1 MINRD
6 VARTNRLFCLAPLT
20 AALVLSIG
28 LFAPLLAASQPRAQ
42 GAQVLTWHSFFPLD
56 TGYRWVYTVQGPG
69 SSHTWE
75 VKVKGEQSAASFRSH
90 FQLSGYFPGKDP
102 RLVRLTILGTVLE
115 RGDDGKDYLWYEFGG
130 RVGRTWTMDLA
141 PGDSPTCEDGASLR
155 IGARDEVV
163 MVPAGQ
169 FKQVI
174 RIDFMTKCA
183 DAGITREWF
192 APGVGLIR
200 REETSIAGPVISE
213 LVYAELG
220 EKVLP
225 SSTYSTT
232 LQLSSSRYVNNL
244 MPPVDPSKLPRVSG
258 AFIVRDRTG
267 EPGELVFPNS
277 CRGLQ
282 LEVRN
287 QAGEVVL
294 LIDTREGHGCA
305 DVVTRHDL
313 GKEALVVPFSFKLAD
328 KDGKPLPDGAYSITA
343 VLQNMPAAYETLRPA
358 ARALIHVT
366 SVH

>member
-1 MINRD
+1 MLNRD
-6 VARTNRLFCLAPLT
+6 LARTNRLFCLAPLT

-28 LFAPLLAASQPRAQ
+28 FFASLLAASQPRAQ

-56 TGYRWVYTVQGPG
+56 TGYRWVYTVQGLG
-69 SSHTWE
+69 SSRTWE
-75 VKVKGEQSAASFRSH
+75 VKVKGEQSAAPFRFH
-90 FQLSGYFPGKDP
+90 FELSGYFGEES
-102 RLVRLTILGTVLE
+102 RLVRTTLFGTVLE
-115 RGDDGKDYLWYEFGG
+115 RGDNGKDYLWYEFGG
-130 RVGRTWTMDLA
+130 RVGKSWVMELA
-141 PGDSPTCEDGASLR
+141 SGDAPTCEDGASLR

-163 MVPAGQ
+163 TVPAGQ

-232 LQLSSSRYVNNL
+232 LELSSSRYVNNL
-244 MPPVDPSKLPRVSG
+244 MPPVDPSKLPRVRG
-258 AFIVRDRTG
+258 TFIVRDQTA
-267 EPGELVFPNS
+267 EPGKLVFSSS
-277 CRGLQ
+277 CIGLQ
-282 LEVRN
+282 LEMRN

-294 LIDTREGHGCA
+294 QINNTSGPLCLS
-305 DVVTRHDL
+305 VVTLVDL
-313 GKEALVVPFSFKLAD
+313 GKQALVVPFSFKLAD

-343 VLQNMPAAYETLRPA
+343 VLLTHGDEHPAAK
-358 ARALIHVT
+358 ALIHVT